1 MFICLLTS
9 NRCSDIIMIS
19 KGRTHV
25 REDREMKHL
34 HIVNRFRFT
43 VFMASVIL
51 IVSMLIGLLIGS
63 FNASGSTK
71 HSYETITVQSG
82 DTLWTIAEQYK
93 PDSQDIRDYIYE
105 VCDRNDIKAGDLVQG
120 MDIEIPV
127 QK

>member
-1 MFICLLTS
+1 
-9 NRCSDIIMIS
+9 
-19 KGRTHV
+19 
-25 REDREMKHL
+25 MKHL

-51 IVSMLIGLLIGS
+51 IISMLTGLLIGS